1 MKLYKYP
8 RTPHLPFSQGGDR
21 DDKVIQNYDG
31 FVGHEIVI
39 TEKMDGE
46 NATLYRDYCHARSLD
61 SRHHPSRDW
70 LKRFHGEIAYRIP
83 TGWRICGENLYA
95 THSIHYT
102 HLKSYFCGFSVWD
115 ENNIALS
122 WDDTLRLFEE
132 LSIVPVPVL
141 YRGPFALQ
149 VLVDLAAAFDIE
161 QHEGFVVRI
170 VEAIPYDRFG
180 NHVAKWVRPGHVQT
194 DEHWLRAPL
203 IPNRLA

>member
-1 MKLYKYP
+1 M
-8 RTPHLPFSQGGDR
+8 
-21 DDKVIQNYDG
+21 
-31 FVGHEIVI
+31 
-39 TEKMDGE
+39 
-46 NATLYRDYCHARSLD
+46 
-61 SRHHPSRDW
+61 
-70 LKRFHGEIAYRIP
+70 
-83 TGWRICGENLYA
+83 
-95 THSIHYT
+95 HSIRYT
-102 HLKSYFCGFSVWD
+102 NLKSCFYGFSVWD

-122 WDDTLRLFEE
+122 WDDTLRLFEK

-149 VLVDLAAAFDIE
+149 VLVDLATTLDIE

-170 VEAIPYDRFG
+170 VETIPYDRFG